1 MKLATVRS
9 SISYPLVSLTVKLDL
24 LLLGLHE
31 DDDVASEVHHGAAPM
46 MEIEGVFGSPLTA
59 NQITLSDWRDSPH
72 NVRSQYV
79 LESLMRSCPFP
90 SLSKNWRRLA
100 LRSRGLLGC

>member
-1 MKLATVRS
+1 MATINRS
-9 SISYPLVSLTVKLDL
+9 HSPPNVAGVSERVSDMQNSSPVSLTVKLDL

-79 LESLMRSCPFP
+79 L
-90 SLSKNWRRLA
+90 
-100 LRSRGLLGC
+100 